1 MAMERS
7 NKSSSFES
15 TATGLLLES
24 RLTRPLD
31 STKEDGCFGKGD
43 RHRVVTY
50 RARSSRFE

>member
-31 STKEDGCFGKGD
+31 SPKENGCSLVKGTRGSD
-43 RHRVVTY
+43 LQ
-50 RARSSRFE
+50 SKIF